1 MYPSILAL
9 QNRIQRVK
17 VGNRDGP
24 IATELAMTTLSRLS
38 LLVLVLGMVLGDIIV
53 ASVGLVGLCGAA
65 VYFTLKQD
73 AQDPPTSPGFLA

>member
-1 MYPSILAL
+1 
-9 QNRIQRVK
+9 
-17 VGNRDGP
+17 
-24 IATELAMTTLSRLS
+24 MTTLSRLS

-53 ASVGLVGLCGAA
+53 ASMGLVGLCGAA